1 MNCHIPKEETKASGN
16 LQMNLYDLN
25 KQIISQ
31 MPALDEDGIDLALMT
46 VAAYIKNTENK
57 YYMLLCKDVNYYTL
71 FNISTTI
78 TEPYACEEVLACA
91 GDWGVLKSVEVNDN
105 DAVEIW
111 VQDEQ
116 GEAMV
121 MYLFPYDMGVIECT
135 L

>member
-1 MNCHIPKEETKASGN
+1 MNCNIPKEETKVSGN

-46 VAAYIKNTENK
+46 IAAYIKNTGNK
-57 YYMLLCKDVNYYTL
+57 YYMLLCKDINYYTL

-91 GDWGVLKSVEVNDN
+91 CDLGVPKSIEVNDN

-121 MYLFPYDMGVIECT
+121 MYLFPYDMGVVECT

>member
-1 MNCHIPKEETKASGN
+1 MNCRIPKEETKASGN

-31 MPALDEDGIDLALMT
+31 MPTLDEDGIDLALMT
-46 VAAYIKNTENK
+46 IAAYIKNTDNK
-57 YYMLLCKDVNYYTL
+57 FYMLLCKDVNYYTL
-71 FNISTTI
+71 FSISTTI

-91 GDWGVLKSVEVNDN
+91 SDWGVLKSVEVNDN

-121 MYLFPYDMGVIECT
+121 MYLFPYDMGVVECA

>member
-91 GDWGVLKSVEVNDN
+91 CDWGVLKSVEVNDN